1 MKSGHRV
8 KMHED
13 PVLPFSIPS
22 DTDDVK
28 TTTDDAKT
36 TTDDVK
42 TTTDDVK
49 TTTDDVKTTADD
61 MKATT
66 DDGKISSKQNKW
78 KLLRQRQGGKTDVRH
93 DFRLLFHFQ
102 NELSC
107 RFHLFL
113 LYAF

>member
-1 MKSGHRV
+1 
-8 KMHED
+8 MHED
-13 PVLPFSIPS
+13 PVLPFSMP
-22 DTDDVK
+22 DTYDLK
-28 TTTDDAKT
+28 TTADDANT
-36 TTDDVK
+36 TSDDVK

-78 KLLRQRQGGKTDVRH
+78 KLLRQRQGGNTDVRH

-107 RFHLFL
+107 RFHFFL
-113 LYAF
+113 LICILIGYTLDI